1 MNRIRFVWDE
11 EKNIINQEKHG
22 VSFEEAQ
29 TVFYDDYALLEY
41 DEEHSEEED
50 RFRILG
56 LSKKGRL
63 LIVVHCTRESESVI
77 RLISSRK
84 ATETEKTGYER
95 EKRLM
100 KTVDERDEYLE
111 KEFDFSKAVRNPY
124 AKKLHKKIT
133 INIDIDALEYFKD
146 QSSESGIPY
155 QKLMNLYLVDCA
167 KSKKK
172 LKMTWS

>member
-1 MNRIRFVWDE
+1 MDKVCIIYVWIRFAWDE

-41 DEEHSEEED
+41 DEEHSKDEED

-84 ATETEKTGYER
+84 ATETEQTGYER
-95 EKRLM
+95 ERRKGL
-100 KTVDERDEYLE
+100 
-111 KEFDFSKAVRNPY
+111 
-124 AKKLHKKIT
+124 
-133 INIDIDALEYFKD
+133 
-146 QSSESGIPY
+146 
-155 QKLMNLYLVDCA
+155 
-167 KSKKK
+167 
-172 LKMTWS
+172 

>member
-1 MNRIRFVWDE
+1 MYNICIDEIRFEWNE
-11 EKNIINQEKHG
+11 EKNRINQEKHG

-29 TVFYDDYALLEY
+29 TVFYDDYALLEF
-41 DEEHSEEED
+41 DVEHSSKGED

-95 EKRLM
+95 ERRKGL
-100 KTVDERDEYLE
+100 
-111 KEFDFSKAVRNPY
+111 
-124 AKKLHKKIT
+124 
-133 INIDIDALEYFKD
+133 
-146 QSSESGIPY
+146 
-155 QKLMNLYLVDCA
+155 
-167 KSKKK
+167 
-172 LKMTWS
+172 